1 MAIMPTSN
9 PASLWAYYLGWLA
22 LIPGLGLVLGP
33 FALACGVRGVRAA
46 NERPE
51 IEGKGHAIVGLV
63 LGAFATLLNVGLIVL
78 LIGAIV
84 AR

>member
-22 LIPGLGLVLGP
+22 LIPCLGLVLGP

-46 NERPE
+46 NARPE
-51 IEGKGHAIVGLV
+51 IEGKGHAIVGIV
-63 LGAFATLLNVGLIVL
+63 LGAFATLLHVGLIL
-78 LIGAIV
+78 LVVGV
-84 AR
+84 SLAR